1 MAFLAAQAGPW
12 DLAFVDPPFAG
23 GLWAEALAALVPR
36 LAPQARVYVESP
48 VDAVPAVP
56 AGWVLLRE
64 TATREVR
71 AALYKVEQG

>member
-1 MAFLAAQAGPW
+1 
-12 DLAFVDPPFAG
+12 
-23 GLWAEALAALVPR
+23 
-36 LAPQARVYVESP
+36 VYVESP